1 MSALRRPA
9 VAGRFYPGEPTVL
22 ERTVDDLLAAARP
35 TAPASEPGADGS
47 LKAIVV
53 PHAGYVYS
61 GAVAAHAYAPVAAA
75 RERIERVIL
84 LGPAH
89 YVPTRIAL
97 SSAEAFETP
106 LGEVRLDRAAL
117 DLLAG
122 FDDVV
127 VDDAAHA
134 PEHSLE
140 VQLPFLQR
148 VLHHFALVPVVV
160 GQARDEA
167 IAEVVDAL
175 WGGPETLVVVSTDL
189 SHYLDH
195 ETAAS
200 VDRATAAAIVRCDV
214 DAIGA
219 TMACGARPLRAL
231 LLQATHAGL
240 DVEIIR
246 LCDSTDAGGPDDRVV
261 GYGAFALR

>member
-1 MSALRRPA
+1 MTVVRRPA
-9 VAGRFYPGEPTVL
+9 VAGRFYPADPAVL
-22 ERTVDDLLAAARP
+22 TATVDELLAAARDD
-35 TAPASEPGADGS
+35 ASAHDAAAVPP
-47 LKAIVV
+47 KAVV
-53 PHAGYVYS
+53 APHAGYVYS
-61 GAVAAHAYAPVAAA
+61 GAVAARAYARVEAA
-75 RERIERVIL
+75 RATVERVVL

-97 SSAEAFETP
+97 SAADAFATP
-106 LGEVRLDRAAL
+106 LGEIPLDRSAL
-117 DLLAG
+117 DALAG

-148 VLHHFALVPVVV
+148 VLDDFVLVPVVV
-160 GQARDEA
+160 GSASDDATATA
-167 IAEVVDAL
+167 IDAL

-195 ETAAS
+195 DTARS
-200 VDRATAAAIVRCDV
+200 VDRATASAIVGRDPG
-214 DAIGA
+214 AIGSTA
-219 TMACGARPLRAL
+219 ACGARPLRGL
-231 LLQATHAGL
+231 LLEATRASL
-240 DVEIIR
+240 DVEMVSLR
-246 LCDSTDAGGPDDRVV
+246 DSSDAGGPLDRVV